1 MKFLHGKQI
10 SESQRKGQL
19 DLFNA
24 LVVILNF
31 SCNPLKLYVEYLDAD
46 KMRLSVEKKKI
57 SEIFGGKV
65 KESLTASFN
74 EP

>member
-46 KMRLSVEKKKI
+46 KMRDKADI
-57 SEIFGGKV
+57 SI
-65 KESLTASFN
+65 
-74 EP
+74 